1 MNFMAT
7 PQHTPALWV
16 IYKFGSASISQL
28 PYTQFVCSM
37 PPSREDD
44 SKRKDAFSIYTC
56 NLYGHALAQEP
67 LPHGS

>member
-1 MNFMAT
+1 MAT

-28 PYTQFVCSM
+28 PYTQFSVPCLRVEKTILKEKMHFQYIQVTWSR
-37 PPSREDD
+37 PSP
-44 SKRKDAFSIYTC
+44 
-56 NLYGHALAQEP
+56 EP